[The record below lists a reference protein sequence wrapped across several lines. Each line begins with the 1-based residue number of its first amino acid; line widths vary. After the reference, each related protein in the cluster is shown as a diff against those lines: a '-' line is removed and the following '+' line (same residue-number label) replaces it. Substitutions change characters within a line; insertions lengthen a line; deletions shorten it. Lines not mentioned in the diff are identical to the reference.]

1 MAKKPTVAE
10 KPTPIKPE
18 TVKLG
23 KKANAAPEPVAQ
35 VFDDIDTPAP
45 LKTVDIP
52 QKPRTITVA
61 ELLSKR

>member
-1 MAKKPTVAE
+1 MAKKTTKTGESTAV
-10 KPTPIKPE
+10 KPAA
-18 TVKLG
+18 VKLG
-23 KKANAAPEPVAQ
+23 KKANAIPGPDSQ
-35 VFDDIDTPAP
+35 VFEDIDTPAP